1 MDTVSQELLPHW
13 QKKMMLMCWIAYVCA
28 YLVRTNLSVALPGMS
43 ADFRWSNAA
52 AGLIGTAFF
61 WCYAIGQLI
70 NGFVGDKFTSRGLV
84 FLGLLA
90 SGIFNIL
97 VGLSNNYIAI
107 IIFWAFNGFVLSMLW
122 GPIVRTT
129 AAWFPESRRTGVA
142 VILSLSMIGG
152 YIISWGG
159 VAQLASVLGWRC
171 DFLLPASVTLIFAF
185 IWLWQA
191 RSDPHQLGLE
201 VTDDVPQPAGQP
213 PREPEKP
220 EAVIKKSTLEIFIE
234 NRFWFLACA
243 CLSLGFVKEGILLW
257 SPTFLIKAQRLSPS
271 AASAFSLVIPVIGT
285 AGILLSGWLH
295 KLMHNQSKKAAA
307 VLFTGAVLSSVLLV
321 FLRHSSLPAV
331 VVLLGLTV
339 AFMYGANTIL
349 LTIVPYSFGRYGKI
363 STVAGTLD
371 FCSYIGA
378 ACTGIVTGAV
388 IDTAGWDGA
397 ILLWA
402 VLSVFGVT
410 SIMLSYR
417 ADRSAARVKIDEQGE
432 QS

>member
-307 VLFTGAVLSSVLLV
+307 VLFNGRGAQQRAARFPQAFVSAGGRRAARAHGRLHVWGQYDPSHHRALQLRQVRQNIHGRRHARFLLV
-321 FLRHSSLPAV
+321 YRRGLHGHRDRRGDRHRRVGRRNFIVGSTFSFRRNEYNV
-331 VVLLGLTV
+331 VIQG
-339 AFMYGANTIL
+339 G
-349 LTIVPYSFGRYGKI
+349 PQ
-363 STVAGTLD
+363 
-371 FCSYIGA
+371 CSP
-378 ACTGIVTGAV
+378 
-388 IDTAGWDGA
+388 
-397 ILLWA
+397 
-402 VLSVFGVT
+402 
-410 SIMLSYR
+410 R
-417 ADRSAARVKIDEQGE
+417 EN
-432 QS
+432 